1 LTFVEFTLRQP
12 TWQAMCYLKG
22 ELTNAQLQK
31 ELELEKIKGKMQ
43 LKIKRL
49 EWELEQIKDK
59 MELEL
64 EQIKGKMEL
73 EKELELERLR
83 SDIRANHIKFK
94 GEIES
99 LTNDHVS
106 L

>member
-1 LTFVEFTLRQP
+1 
-12 TWQAMCYLKG
+12 
-22 ELTNAQLQK
+22 
-31 ELELEKIKGKMQ
+31 LELEKIKGKMEF
-43 LKIKRL
+43 KIKRL
-49 EWELEQIKDK
+49 EW
-59 MELEL
+59 EL

-83 SDIRANHIKFK
+83 SDIRANQIKFK
-94 GEIES
+94 AEIES